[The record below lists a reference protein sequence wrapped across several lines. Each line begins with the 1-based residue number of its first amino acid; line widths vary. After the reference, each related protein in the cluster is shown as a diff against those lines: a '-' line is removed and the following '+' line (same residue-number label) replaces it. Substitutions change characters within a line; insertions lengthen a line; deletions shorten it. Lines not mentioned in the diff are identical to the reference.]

1 MTTDDDVD
9 ARLRRLR
16 PVGPS
21 AALRARCVAR
31 PRSPRWPYLAAA
43 ALLVAALG
51 TYHASSRVTPRVMQ
65 PEPTAAT
72 VARLAAW
79 LGGGTDAEQMAAA
92 ALARFRADEAAR
104 ATRPS
109 STPVPLF
116 EEPQ

>member
-9 ARLRRLR
+9 ARLRRFR

-21 AALRARCVAR
+21 AALRVRCVAS
-31 PRSPRWPYLAAA
+31 PRSPRWPWVAAA

-51 TYHASSRVTPRVMQ
+51 TYQASSRVTPRMLR

-72 VARLAAW
+72 VARMAAW

-104 ATRPS
+104 AARPS
-109 STPVPLF
+109 TTPASLF